1 MELIRIGE
9 GSLKVTLTEEDMAR
23 YALDDAAADCDSAGT
38 RRAVFAILDAAKEQI
53 GFDAARDSV
62 CIRMFRG
69 RTGGCELFVSC
80 TGAADA
86 PRRLL
91 YAFPSAS
98 RLAEVCRI
106 LAARGFAGTSAA
118 YLGDDGRL
126 LLLLET
132 PRGRL
137 RPDPLD
143 FLTEYGT
150 PLQGGVPAGEHAVLL
165 TRRAVE
171 TLAPLAVT

>member
-9 GSLKVTLTEEDMAR
+9 GRLKVTLTEEDMAR
-23 YALDDAAADCDSAGT
+23 YALDDAAADCDSAGA

-53 GFDAARDSV
+53 GFDAARDRV

-80 TGAADA
+80 TAADDA

-98 RLAEVCRI
+98 RLTEVCRI

-132 PRGRL
+132 PRGHL

-143 FLTEYGT
+143 FLAESGT
-150 PLQGGVPAGEHAVLL
+150 PLHGGVPVGEHAKLL
-165 TRRAVE
+165 TPSAVE

>member
-1 MELIRIGE
+1 M
-9 GSLKVTLTEEDMAR
+9 
-23 YALDDAAADCDSAGT
+23 
-38 RRAVFAILDAAKEQI
+38 
-53 GFDAARDSV
+53 
-62 CIRMFRG
+62 
-69 RTGGCELFVSC
+69 VS
-80 TGAADA
+80 
-86 PRRLL
+86 
-91 YAFPSAS
+91 AFPSAS
-98 RLAEVCRI
+98 RLAAVCRI
-106 LAARGFAGTSAA
+106 LAARGYAGTSAA